1 MKFGVLGKSLPHTYS
16 PQIHKAFADYEYTVL
31 ERTEEQV
38 HALFE
43 GAEGLDGFNVT
54 IPYKKLAASLCTE
67 LSDEV
72 RELGAANTIVRLPDG
87 GYKGYNTDVYG
98 FTYMLES
105 AGIEAAGKRCLV
117 LGTGGASV
125 AVEYALKKMGA
136 AKIDF
141 CSRSGAINYENVYE
155 VAADTQI
162 VVNATPVGMFP
173 NVDDSPVDL
182 SRFSKLY
189 AAADIVYN
197 PSRTRFLQQAQQL
210 GVKNAGGL
218 SMLVAQAWEA
228 SRIFMLLEVVSTGST
243 TTEKSS
249 TTTKKSSTTTEKS
262 SNTIEAVI
270 EKLQDQML
278 NVTLIGMPGCGK
290 TTLGKK
296 LASQTNRTF
305 IDLDDEF
312 TKEYGETPA
321 QIITQKGEDTF
332 RSMETALAKKIL
344 SQSGLVIATGGGIVT
359 RTENWFFL
367 RANSRVIYIERPLD
381 FLLKQNTDN
390 RPLSQNNKI
399 EELYKT
405 RTPLYERVCDIKLE
419 NPGRDFVMAPF
430 DIGSGTTK

>member
-16 PQIHKAFADYEYTVL
+16 PQIHKEFADYEYTVL

-38 HALFE
+38 HELFK

-72 RELGAANTIVRLPDG
+72 RELGAANTIVKLPGG
-87 GYKGYNTDVYG
+87 GYKGYNTDVFG
-98 FTYMLES
+98 FTYMLQS
-105 AGIEAAGKRCLV
+105 AGIEVTGKRCLI

-125 AVEYALKKMGA
+125 AVEYAFKKMGA

-141 CSRSGAINYENVYE
+141 CSRTGSINYENVYE
-155 VAADTQI
+155 AAAGTQI

-182 SRFSKLY
+182 SRFAKLY

-197 PSRTRFLQQAQQL
+197 PGRTRFLQQAQEL
-210 GVKNAGGL
+210 GLKNAGGL

-228 SRIFMLLEVVSTGST
+228 SRIFRQQGVVSTGST
-243 TTEKSS
+243 TAEGAAKINSVIKSL
-249 TTTKKSSTTTEKS
+249 E
-262 SNTIEAVI
+262 E
-270 EKLQDQML
+270 QML
-278 NVTLIGMPGCGK
+278 NITLIGMPGSGK

-296 LASQTNRTF
+296 LAAQTKRTF

-332 RSMETALAKKIL
+332 RTMETQLAKKIL
-344 SQSGLVIATGGGIVT
+344 PQSGLVIATGGGIVT
-359 RTENWFFL
+359 RPENWFYL

-399 EELYKT
+399 EELYET
-405 RTPLYERVCDIKLE
+405 RIPLYEKVCDIKLE
-419 NPGRDFVMAPF
+419 NPGF
-430 DIGSGTTK
+430 

>member
-38 HALFE
+38 HELFN
-43 GAEGLDGFNVT
+43 GAENLDGFNVT
-54 IPYKKLAASLCTE
+54 IPYKKLAASLCTD

-72 RELGAANTIVRLPDG
+72 RELGAANTIVKLPDG

-98 FTYMLES
+98 FAYMLES
-105 AGIEAAGKRCLV
+105 AGIEVAGMNCLI

-136 AKIDF
+136 AQIDF
-141 CSRSGAINYENVYE
+141 CSRTGKINYENVYDA
-155 VAADTQI
+155 AADTQI

-182 SRFSKLY
+182 SCFEKLY

-197 PSRTRFLQQAQQL
+197 PSRTRFLQQAQEL
-210 GVKNAGGL
+210 GVKSAGGL
-218 SMLVAQAWEA
+218 SMLVAQAWQA
-228 SRIFMLLEVVSTGST
+228 SVIFKGALRQAQGPQFQHGVPELVEGQDKINS
-243 TTEKSS
+243 
-249 TTTKKSSTTTEKS
+249 
-262 SNTIEAVI
+262 VI

-278 NVTLIGMPGCGK
+278 NITLIGMPGCGK

-296 LASQTNRTF
+296 LAAQMNRTF
-305 IDLDDEF
+305 IDLDEEF
-312 TKEYGETPA
+312 SKEYGATPA
-321 QIITQKGEDTF
+321 QIITQKGENEF
-332 RSMETALAKKIL
+332 RAMETQLAKKIL
-344 SQSGLVIATGGGIVT
+344 PQSGLVIATGGGIVT
-359 RTENWFFL
+359 RKENWFYL
-367 RANSRVIYIERPLD
+367 RANSRVIYIERPLE
-381 FLLKQNTDN
+381 FLLKQDTSN

-405 RTPLYERVCDIKLE
+405 RVPLYEKICDEKWK
-419 NPGRDFVMAPF
+419 D
-430 DIGSGTTK
+430 

>member
-67 LSDEV
+67 VSDEV

-87 GYKGYNTDVYG
+87 GFKGYNTDVYG

-105 AGIEAAGKRCLV
+105 AGIEAAGKQCLI

-136 AKIDF
+136 AKIVF
-141 CSRSGAINYENVYE
+141 CSRSGDINYENVYD
-155 VAADTQI
+155 VAADVQI

-182 SRFSKLY
+182 SKFQKLY

-197 PSRTRFLQQAQQL
+197 PSRTRFLQQAQEL

-228 SRIFMLLEVVSTGST
+228 SRIFKGEPASTI
-243 TTEKSS
+243 
-249 TTTKKSSTTTEKS
+249 
-262 SNTIEAVI
+262 NAVI

-278 NVTLIGMPGCGK
+278 NITLVGMPGCGK
-290 TTLGKK
+290 TTIGKK
-296 LASQTNRTF
+296 LAKKLGRTF
-305 IDLDDEF
+305 IDLDIQFKE
-312 TKEYGETPA
+312 EYGTTPA
-321 QIITQKGEDTF
+321 QVISTKGEDEF
-332 RSMETALAKKIL
+332 RCMETLLAKKIL
-344 SQSGLVIATGGGIVT
+344 PQSGLVIATGGGIVT
-359 RTENWFFL
+359 RKENWFYL
-367 RANSRVIYIERPLD
+367 RANSKVCYLERPLS
-381 FLLKQNTDN
+381 FLLKQDTSN
-390 RPLSQNNKI
+390 RPLSRSTGI
-399 EELYKT
+399 EELYKK
-405 RTPLYERVCDIKLE
+405 RTPLYEQVCDEKWDQSLL
-419 NPGRDFVMAPF
+419 
-430 DIGSGTTK
+430 TKIFNG

>member
-16 PQIHKAFADYEYTVL
+16 PQIHAAFADYEYTVL

-38 HALFE
+38 HALFN
-43 GAEGLDGFNVT
+43 GAEDLDGFNVT

-98 FTYMLES
+98 FTYMLQS
-105 AGIEAAGKRCLV
+105 AGIEVAKKNCLI

-141 CSRSGAINYENVYE
+141 CSRSGQINYENVYE
-155 VAADTQI
+155 AAADVQI

-173 NVDDSPVDL
+173 NIDDSPVDL
-182 SRFSKLY
+182 SRFEKLY

-218 SMLVAQAWEA
+218 SMLVAQAYKA
-228 SRIFMLLEVVSTGST
+228 SEIFKGPSTPSTGSGT
-243 TTEKSS
+243 TGIADEKI
-249 TTTKKSSTTTEKS
+249 
-262 SNTIEAVI
+262 NAVI
-270 EKLQDQML
+270 KSLQNQML
-278 NVTLIGMPGCGK
+278 NITLVGMPGCGK

-296 LASQTNRTF
+296 LAVQTNRTF

-332 RSMETALAKKIL
+332 RTMETALAKKIL
-344 SQSGLVIATGGGIVT
+344 PKSGLVIATGGGIVT
-359 RTENWFFL
+359 RKENWFYL

-390 RPLSQNNKI
+390 RPLSQNNAI
-399 EELYKT
+399 QNLYKK
-405 RTPLYERVCDIKLE
+405 RTPLYEEVCDEKWE
-419 NPGRDFVMAPF
+419 NPPKCSETPSSVYV
-430 DIGSGTTK
+430 

>member
-1 MKFGVLGKSLPHTYS
+1 MEFGVLGKSLPHTYS

-31 ERTEEQV
+31 ERSEEQV
-38 HALFE
+38 KALFD
-43 GAEGLDGFNVT
+43 GAEDLDGFNVT

-72 RELGAANTIVRLPDG
+72 CELGAANTIVRLADG

-98 FTYMLES
+98 FTYMLQS
-105 AGIEAAGKRCLV
+105 AGIEVAKKNCLI

-141 CSRSGAINYENVYE
+141 CSRSGQINYENVYE
-155 VAADTQI
+155 AAAGTQI

-173 NVDDSPVDL
+173 NIDDSPVDL
-182 SRFSKLY
+182 SRFAKLY

-197 PSRTRFLQQAQQL
+197 PSRTRFLQQAQEL

-218 SMLVAQAWEA
+218 SMLVAQAYKA
-228 SRIFMLLEVVSTGST
+228 SEIFKGPSTPSTGSGTAGT
-243 TTEKSS
+243 TGIADEKI
-249 TTTKKSSTTTEKS
+249 
-262 SNTIEAVI
+262 NAVI
-270 EKLQDQML
+270 KSLQDQML
-278 NVTLIGMPGCGK
+278 NITLIGMPGCGK

-296 LASQTNRTF
+296 LAKKMNRTF

-332 RSMETALAKKIL
+332 RSMETTLAKKIL
-344 SQSGLVIATGGGIVT
+344 PQSGLVIATGGGIVT
-359 RTENWFFL
+359 RKENWFYL
-367 RANSRVIYIERPLD
+367 RANSRVVYIERPLG
-381 FLLKQNTDN
+381 FLLKQKTDN
-390 RPLSQNNKI
+390 RPLSQNNAI
-399 EELYKT
+399 QDLYKK
-405 RTPLYERVCDIKLE
+405 RTPLYEEVCDEKWE
-419 NPGRDFVMAPF
+419 NPS
-430 DIGSGTTK
+430 IGSGTPSSEYV

>member
-87 GYKGYNTDVYG
+87 GFKGYNTDVYG

-105 AGIEAAGKRCLV
+105 AGIEAAGKHCLI

-136 AKIDF
+136 SKIDF
-141 CSRSGAINYENVYE
+141 CSRTGQINYENVYE
-155 VAADTQI
+155 LAAAAQI
-162 VVNATPVGMFP
+162 IVNTTPVGMFP

-182 SRFSKLY
+182 SRFAKMY

-197 PSRTRFLQQAQQL
+197 PSRTRFLQQAQEL

-218 SMLVAQAWEA
+218 SMLVAQAYAA
-228 SRIFMLLEVVSTGST
+228 SEIFKGPSTGSGT
-243 TTEKSS
+243 PNEKI
-249 TTTKKSSTTTEKS
+249 
-262 SNTIEAVI
+262 NAVI

-278 NVTLIGMPGCGK
+278 NITLVGMPGCGK

-296 LASQTNRTF
+296 LAAGMNRTF
-305 IDLDDEF
+305 IDLDIQFKE
-312 TKEYGETPA
+312 EYGTTPA
-321 QIITQKGEDTF
+321 QVISTKGEEEF
-332 RSMETALAKKIL
+332 RRMETQLAKRIL
-344 SQSGLVIATGGGIVT
+344 PQSGLVIATGGGIVT
-359 RTENWFFL
+359 RKENWFYL
-367 RANSRVIYIERPLD
+367 RTNSKVCYLDRPLE
-381 FLLKQNTDN
+381 FLLRQDTSN
-390 RPLSQNNKI
+390 RPLSRSTGR
-399 EELYKT
+399 EELYKK
-405 RTPLYERVCDIKLE
+405 RTPLYEEVCDEKWDQSLL
-419 NPGRDFVMAPF
+419 
-430 DIGSGTTK
+430 TKIFNG

>member
-87 GYKGYNTDVYG
+87 GFKGYNTDVYG

-105 AGIEAAGKRCLV
+105 AGIEAAGKQCLI

-141 CSRSGAINYENVYE
+141 CSRSGDINYENVYD
-155 VAADTQI
+155 VAADVQI

-182 SRFSKLY
+182 SKFAKLY

-197 PSRTRFLQQAQQL
+197 PSRTRFLQQAQEL

-228 SRIFMLLEVVSTGST
+228 SRIFTGTEGGPSTGSGT
-243 TTEKSS
+243 ANAKIDSVIKS
-249 TTTKKSSTTTEKS
+249 
-262 SNTIEAVI
+262 
-270 EKLQDQML
+270 LQDQML
-278 NVTLIGMPGCGK
+278 NITLVGMPGCGK

-296 LASQTNRTF
+296 LAKKLGRTF
-305 IDLDDEF
+305 IDLDIQFKE
-312 TKEYGETPA
+312 EYGTTPA
-321 QIITQKGEDTF
+321 QVISTKGEDEF
-332 RSMETALAKKIL
+332 RRMETLLAKKIL
-344 SQSGLVIATGGGIVT
+344 PQSGLVIATGGGIVT
-359 RTENWFFL
+359 RKENWFYL
-367 RANSRVIYIERPLD
+367 RANSKVCYLERPLS
-381 FLLKQNTDN
+381 FLLKQDTSN
-390 RPLSQNNKI
+390 RPLSRSTGI
-399 EELYKT
+399 EELYKK
-405 RTPLYERVCDIKLE
+405 RTPLYEQVCDEKWDQSLL
-419 NPGRDFVMAPF
+419 
-430 DIGSGTTK
+430 TKIFNG

>member
-16 PQIHKAFADYEYTVL
+16 PQIHAAFSDYEYTVL

-38 HALFE
+38 HALFN
-43 GAEGLDGFNVT
+43 GAEDLDGFNVT

-72 RELGAANTIVRLPDG
+72 RELGAANTIVRLPGG

-105 AGIEAAGKRCLV
+105 AGIEVAKKNCLI

-141 CSRSGAINYENVYE
+141 CSRSGQINYENVYE
-155 VAADTQI
+155 DAADVQI

-173 NVDDSPVDL
+173 NVDESPVDL
-182 SRFSKLY
+182 SRFAKLY

-197 PSRTRFLQQAQQL
+197 PSRTRFLQQAQEL

-228 SRIFMLLEVVSTGST
+228 SRYFTSGPSTGT
-243 TTEKSS
+243 GTPELAI
-249 TTTKKSSTTTEKS
+249 
-262 SNTIEAVI
+262 NTVI
-270 EKLQDQML
+270 EKLQSQML
-278 NVTLIGMPGCGK
+278 NITLIGMPGSGK

-296 LASQTNRTF
+296 LAKEKGRTF
-305 IDLDDEF
+305 VDLDDKF
-312 TKEYGETPA
+312 KEEYNITPA
-321 QIITQKGEDTF
+321 EVITQKGEDEF
-332 RSMETALAKKIL
+332 RRMETALAKKIL
-344 SQSGLVIATGGGIVT
+344 PQSGLVIATGGGIVT
-359 RTENWFFL
+359 RKENWFYL
-367 RANSRVIYIERPLD
+367 KANSKVIYIERPLE
-381 FLLKQNTDN
+381 FLLKQDTSN

-399 EELYKT
+399 EELYKA
-405 RTPLYERVCDIKLE
+405 RVPLYEALCDEKISPVYE
-419 NPGRDFVMAPF
+419 
-430 DIGSGTTK
+430 

>member
-87 GYKGYNTDVYG
+87 GFKGYNTDVYG

-105 AGIEAAGKRCLV
+105 AGIEAAGKQCLI

-141 CSRSGAINYENVYE
+141 CSRSGDINYENVYD
-155 VAADTQI
+155 VAADVQI

-182 SRFSKLY
+182 SKFAKLY

-197 PSRTRFLQQAQQL
+197 PSRTRFLQQAQEL

-228 SRIFMLLEVVSTGST
+228 SRIFKGEPASTI
-243 TTEKSS
+243 
-249 TTTKKSSTTTEKS
+249 
-262 SNTIEAVI
+262 NAVI

-278 NVTLIGMPGCGK
+278 NITLVGMPGCGK
-290 TTLGKK
+290 TTIGKK
-296 LASQTNRTF
+296 LAKKLGRTF
-305 IDLDDEF
+305 IDLDIQFKE
-312 TKEYGETPA
+312 EYGTTPA
-321 QIITQKGEDTF
+321 QVISTKGEDEF
-332 RSMETALAKKIL
+332 RRMETLLAKKIL
-344 SQSGLVIATGGGIVT
+344 PQSGLVIATGGGIVT
-359 RTENWFFL
+359 RKENWFYL
-367 RANSRVIYIERPLD
+367 RANSKVCYLERPLN
-381 FLLKQNTDN
+381 FLLRQDTSN
-390 RPLSQNNKI
+390 RPLSRSTGI
-399 EELYKT
+399 EELYKK
-405 RTPLYERVCDIKLE
+405 RTPLYEQVCDEKWDQSLL
-419 NPGRDFVMAPF
+419 
-430 DIGSGTTK
+430 TKIFNS

>member
-16 PQIHKAFADYEYTVL
+16 PQIHAAFADYEYTVL

-38 HALFE
+38 HALFD

-87 GYKGYNTDVYG
+87 GYKGYNTDIYG

-136 AKIDF
+136 EKIDF

-155 VAADTQI
+155 VAAGTQI

-173 NVDDSPVDL
+173 NIDDSPVDL

-228 SRIFMLLEVVSTGST
+228 SEIFNGTLRPAQGPHVD
-243 TTEKSS
+243 KI
-249 TTTKKSSTTTEKS
+249 
-262 SNTIEAVI
+262 NAVI

-359 RTENWFFL
+359 RAENWFYL

-405 RTPLYERVCDIKLE
+405 RTPLYEKVCDIRLM
-419 NPGRDFVMAPF
+419 NPGEDVDCHVAF
-430 DIGSGTTK
+430 GSSQ

>member
-72 RELGAANTIVRLPDG
+72 KELGAANTIVRLPG
-87 GYKGYNTDVYG
+87 GGFKGYNTDVFG
-98 FTYMLES
+98 FTYMLQN
-105 AGIEAAGKRCLV
+105 AGIEVAGKKCLI

-136 AKIDF
+136 AQIDF
-141 CSRSGAINYENVYE
+141 CSRSGQINYENVYE
-155 VAADTQI
+155 AAADVQI

-197 PSRTRFLQQAQQL
+197 PSRTRFLQQAQEL

-218 SMLVAQAWEA
+218 SMLVAQAWQASVIFKGHVVPEA
-228 SRIFMLLEVVSTGST
+228 LEGQAD
-243 TTEKSS
+243 EKI
-249 TTTKKSSTTTEKS
+249 
-262 SNTIEAVI
+262 NAVI
-270 EKLQDQML
+270 KSLQDQML
-278 NVTLIGMPGCGK
+278 NITLIGMPGCGK

-296 LASQTNRTF
+296 LAKKMNRTF

-332 RSMETALAKKIL
+332 RSMETTLAKKIL
-344 SQSGLVIATGGGIVT
+344 PQSGLVIATGGGIVT
-359 RTENWFFL
+359 RKENWFYL
-367 RANSRVIYIERPLD
+367 RANSRVVYIERPLG
-381 FLLKQNTDN
+381 FLLKQKTDN
-390 RPLSQNNKI
+390 RPLSQNNAI
-399 EELYKT
+399 QDLYKK
-405 RTPLYERVCDIKLE
+405 RTPLYEEVCDEKWE
-419 NPGRDFVMAPF
+419 NPSTD
-430 DIGSGTTK
+430 SGTPSSVYV

>member
-87 GYKGYNTDVYG
+87 GFKGYNTDVYG

-105 AGIEAAGKRCLV
+105 AGIEAAGKQCLI
-117 LGTGGASV
+117 LGTGGASL

-136 AKIDF
+136 AKIIF
-141 CSRSGAINYENVYE
+141 CSRSGNINYENVY
-155 VAADTQI
+155 VLAADVQI

-182 SRFSKLY
+182 SKFQKLY
-189 AAADIVYN
+189 ATADIVYN
-197 PSRTRFLQQAQQL
+197 PSRTRFLQQAQEL

-228 SRIFMLLEVVSTGST
+228 SRIFKGEPASTI
-243 TTEKSS
+243 
-249 TTTKKSSTTTEKS
+249 
-262 SNTIEAVI
+262 NAVI

-278 NVTLIGMPGCGK
+278 NITLVGMPGCGK

-296 LASQTNRTF
+296 LAKKLNRTF
-305 IDLDDEF
+305 IDLDIQFKE
-312 TKEYGETPA
+312 EYGITPA
-321 QIITQKGEDTF
+321 QVISTKGEDEF
-332 RSMETALAKKIL
+332 RRMETLLAKKIL
-344 SQSGLVIATGGGIVT
+344 PQSGLVIATGGGIVT
-359 RTENWFFL
+359 RKENWFYL
-367 RANSRVIYIERPLD
+367 RANSKVCYLERPLE
-381 FLLKQNTDN
+381 FLLKQDTSN
-390 RPLSQNNKI
+390 RPLSRSTGI
-399 EELYKT
+399 EELYKK
-405 RTPLYERVCDIKLE
+405 RTPLYEQVCDEKWDQSLL
-419 NPGRDFVMAPF
+419 
-430 DIGSGTTK
+430 TKIFNS